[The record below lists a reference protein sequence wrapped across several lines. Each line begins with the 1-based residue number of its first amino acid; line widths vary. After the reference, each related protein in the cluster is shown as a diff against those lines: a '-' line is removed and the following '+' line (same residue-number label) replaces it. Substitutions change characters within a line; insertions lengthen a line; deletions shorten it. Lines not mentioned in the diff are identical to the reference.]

1 LHVAHWIPHA
11 INMYVI
17 LKDTFRIGMLLE
29 QEEAAKDG
37 TLIEDDSVKK
47 ECQETLEHM

>member
-1 LHVAHWIPHA
+1 
-11 INMYVI
+11 MYVI